1 MTKQR
6 VILSNKEIRDR
17 IQPDILDAFNN
28 NPYSQPLNSST
39 PMSCNKENGKLNIVK
54 TNISDSQRHIG
65 IEACCEESVLLNNT
79 TNNIKC
85 NYKGSDASKSC
96 NAQQIVRGC

>member
-39 PMSCNKENGKLNIVK
+39 PMSCGKENGRLNIVK
-54 TNISDSQRHIG
+54 TDIPESERHVG
-65 IEACCEESVLLNNT
+65 IEDCCEESVLLNNT
-79 TNNIKC
+79 TKDLKC
-85 NYKGSDASKSC
+85 NYKGQDASKTCS
-96 NAQQIVRGC
+96 AQQIVRGC